1 VSSALSRGR
10 AARGAFEQLA
20 RAQRPVLF
28 LDLDGT
34 LAPLVARPMTA
45 RVPPSTRRIIQ
56 RLRRGGA
63 TVVLVSGRS
72 VVGVQRVAQMRVDA
86 ILGDHGARLWR
97 GGQTRTWLPANRSR
111 FLRIAGRVAPR
122 LARMR
127 GVRLEQKDRSFAIHL
142 RLPHV
147 SNESTSRRITR
158 LLEAE
163 GMRVLRGRR
172 VLDAQLPGVD
182 KGRAVR
188 RWLRQNPRI
197 DAVLYAGDDTTD
209 HDAFRA
215 LGSRALTIAVGPR
228 LHGAL
233 LRSRDPATFA
243 AWLGRLA
250 EARLAR

>member
-1 VSSALSRGR
+1 
-10 AARGAFEQLA
+10 
-20 RAQRPVLF
+20 
-28 LDLDGT
+28 
-34 LAPLVARPMTA
+34 
-45 RVPPSTRRIIQ
+45 
-56 RLRRGGA
+56 
-63 TVVLVSGRS
+63 
-72 VVGVQRVAQMRVDA
+72 
-86 ILGDHGARLWR
+86 
-97 GGQTRTWLPANRSR
+97 
-111 FLRIAGRVAPR
+111 
-122 LARMR
+122 
-127 GVRLEQKDRSFAIHL
+127 
-142 RLPHV
+142 
-147 SNESTSRRITR
+147 
-158 LLEAE
+158 
-163 GMRVLRGRR
+163 MRVLRGRR

-233 LRSRDPATFA
+233 LRSRDPGTFA